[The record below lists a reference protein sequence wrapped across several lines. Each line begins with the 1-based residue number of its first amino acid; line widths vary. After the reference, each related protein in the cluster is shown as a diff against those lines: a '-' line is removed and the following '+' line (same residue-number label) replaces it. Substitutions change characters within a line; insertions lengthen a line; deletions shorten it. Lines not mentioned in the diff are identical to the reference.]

1 MTDAIAHRLE
11 RLVRELTADRHDIDP
26 PDHELRALLR
36 RELDDVRLSMLRADA
51 LRLEVLIDRLTGA
64 QR

>member
-1 MTDAIAHRLE
+1 MTDAVAHRLE
-11 RLVRELTADRHDIDP
+11 RLIRELTSDRHDIDP
-26 PDHELRALLR
+26 PAHDLRALLW
-36 RELDDVRLSMLRADA
+36 RELEDVRLSMARADA

>member
-1 MTDAIAHRLE
+1 VTDAVAHRLE

-26 PDHELRALLR
+26 PDHEMRALLR
-36 RELDDVRLSMLRADA
+36 RELDDVRLSMARADS

>member
-11 RLVRELTADRHDIDP
+11 RLIRELTSDRHDIDP

-36 RELDDVRLSMLRADA
+36 RELDDVRLSMARADA

>member
-11 RLVRELTADRHDIDP
+11 RLV
-26 PDHELRALLR
+26 

-64 QR
+64 ER